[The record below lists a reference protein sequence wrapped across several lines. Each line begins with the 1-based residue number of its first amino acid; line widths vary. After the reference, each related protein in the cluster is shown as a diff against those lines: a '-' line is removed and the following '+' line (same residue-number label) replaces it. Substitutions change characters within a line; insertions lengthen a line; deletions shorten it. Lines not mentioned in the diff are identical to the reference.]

1 MYARISF
8 IVLFVVLVLTS
19 CQEKK
24 ADFFEREAREYT
36 QTYCPQKMDE
46 VTTMDS
52 IVFVKKEDRMGDLML
67 YYSLYLD
74 DESRKILM
82 DNLGELADMNLT
94 DLRNSVT
101 LTKYKEE
108 KVEFTYIYHD
118 ATTGEKI
125 VEYHF
130 TPKDYQ

>member
-46 VTTMDS
+46 VTMDS

-74 DESRKILM
+74 DASRKILM

-94 DLRNSVT
+94 DLRNSLT
-101 LTKYKEE
+101 LAKYKEE
-108 KVEFTYIYHD
+108 GVEFTYIYHD
-118 ATTGEKI
+118 QGTGEKI

-130 TPKDYQ
+130 TPKDYR